1 MAALSARRFK
11 AFATRRFGLDRY
23 LDRCGDGRSKPQIP
37 ARVLLWAL
45 VIGYVLRECSYL
57 AIEALAR
64 GGGGRNAGIA
74 RRFGDDTLAYFS
86 ERLDPVPLRQLLIC
100 VLRRAKRNKAFENSR
115 FIGLAIDGTGSCR
128 SRKQRCQL
136 CRARHDASHQA
147 YGYGHHLSLI
157 TVVGTGLSLPFD
169 VEPYGPGDS
178 EYSASRRL
186 LDRAIR
192 ALGTRFADYVVVDG
206 AYATAPFLHDVCAR
220 GLHPVARLKGNLP
233 VLFTAARGRFD
244 ALPPTAVHQVDGE
257 KVELWDLDDFDAW
270 QDLHWPAV
278 RVLRYRQHRPDGSI
292 CEAYWLTDWSS
303 RTVGSLSLYR
313 MAKSRWEVENQA
325 FNDSK
330 THHGLEHAAHH
341 HPNSLLINA
350 LLILLAIVLE
360 RLFRLRHLH
369 RGNHQPRSAID
380 LVRHLRLSLAL
391 RAGSG

>member
-1 MAALSARRFK
+1 MPALGARRFK
-11 AFATRRFGLDRY
+11 AFATRRFGLGRY
-23 LDRCGDGRSKPQIP
+23 LERCGDGRRQPQIP

-64 GGGGRNAGIA
+64 GRARRNAGIT

-86 ERLDPVPLRQLLIC
+86 ERLDPVPLRQMLIS

-128 SRKQRCQL
+128 SRKQLCEL
-136 CRARHDASHQA
+136 CRPRHDSAHQVC
-147 YGYGHHLSLI
+147 GYGQHLSLV

-186 LDRAIR
+186 LNRAVG

-206 AYATAPFLHDVCAR
+206 EYATAPFLHDACAH

-233 VLFTAARGRFD
+233 VLFAAARGRFD
-244 ALPPTAVHQVDGE
+244 ALPPTAIHQIEGE
-257 KVELWDLDDFDAW
+257 RVELWDLDDFDAW
-270 QDLHWPAV
+270 PDLHWPDV
-278 RVLRYRQHRPDGSI
+278 RVLRYRQHRADGSI
-292 CEAYWLTDWSS
+292 CEAYWLTNWSKHK
-303 RTVGSLSLYR
+303 VGSLSLYR

-330 THHGLEHAAHH
+330 TQHGLEHAAHH
-341 HPNSLLINA
+341 HPNSLLINS

-360 RLFRLRHLH
+360 RLFRLRHLR
-369 RGNHQPRSAID
+369 RGTHQPRTAID
-380 LVRHLRLSLAL
+380 LLRILRLSLAPH
-391 RAGSG
+391 RDPG

>member
-1 MAALSARRFK
+1 MAALSALRFK
-11 AFATRRFGLDRY
+11 AFATRRFDFDRY
-23 LDRCGDGRSKPQIP
+23 LEQCGDGRTKPQIP
-37 ARVLLWAL
+37 ARVLVWAL

-64 GGGGRNAGIA
+64 GRGRRSAGIA
-74 RRFGDDTLAYFS
+74 RAFGDDSLAYFT
-86 ERLDPVPLRQLLIC
+86 ERLDPAPLRQLLVS

-128 SRKQRCQL
+128 SRKRSCGL
-136 CRARHDASHQA
+136 CRPRHNATHQVC
-147 YGYGHHLSLI
+147 GYGHHLSLI
-157 TVVGTGLSLPFD
+157 TLVGTGLSLPFD

-186 LDRAIR
+186 LDRTTR

-206 AYATAPFLHDVCAR
+206 EYATAPFLHDVCAR

-233 VLFTAARGRFD
+233 VLLAAATGRFD
-244 ALPPTAVHQVDGE
+244 ALAPSAVHCVDGDR
-257 KVELWDLDDFDAW
+257 VELWDLEDFDAW
-270 QDLHWPAV
+270 NDLHWPAV
-278 RVLRYRQHRPDGSI
+278 RVLRYRQHRPDGSV
-292 CEAYWLTDWSS
+292 CEAYWLTNWS
-303 RTVGSLSLYR
+303 RQKVGSLSLYR

-350 LLILLAIVLE
+350 LLTLLAMVLE
-360 RLFRLRHLH
+360 RLFRLRYLRRGTH
-369 RGNHQPRSAID
+369 RPRPAID
-380 LVRHLRLSLAL
+380 LVRALRLSLAVHSD
-391 RAGSG
+391 SG